1 MSSVPLGLILSRR
14 MGWRLEGRVL
24 RRRVKASK
32 HLLRLPEP
40 GWCFDA
46 NVFEMLRPGFDAVE
60 VADVESG
67 MTYRIAAADFDA
79 AAQRIDR
86 GFGPQSLVPL
96 RLWTASRRMNT
107 QLALA
112 LETAS

>member
-1 MSSVPLGLILSRR
+1 VQDRTLFRR
-14 MGWRLEGRVL
+14 A
-24 RRRVKASK
+24 KASK

-40 GWCFDA
+40 GWAFDA
-46 NVFEMLRPGFDAVE
+46 NVFEILRPGFDAVE